1 MARKANNH
9 NNQRVQNELE
19 QVTLSILSSEARNGM
34 RKVIQEAAYLGKN
47 RVPEEDV
54 YYIIRNTEELS
65 EEAVLQSLK
74 TYRQMRNMNYPQGK
88 SSGEK
93 YKRICTE
100 VAKSFEVILD
110 NGIEV
115 HGLRKYADK
124 KPLTNDQIIE
134 VQALLATGVD
144 AQSVIDLLITMK

>member
-19 QVTLSILSSEARNGM
+19 QVTLSILSSEARNVM
-34 RKVIQEAAYLGKN
+34 RKVIQDAAYLGKN

-54 YYIIRNTEELS
+54 YYIIRNTKELS

-74 TYRQMRNMNYPQGK
+74 TYRQMRNMTYPQGK

-110 NGIEV
+110 NGTEV

>member
-1 MARKANNH
+1 MARKANNQ
-9 NNQRVQNELE
+9 NNQRIQNELE

-110 NGIEV
+110 NGTEV

-134 VQALLATGVD
+134 VRALLATGVD